1 VIYRELI
8 AFLDFTLPSILVVAA
23 VLTLDSSNDTIEAA
37 LEVYW
42 LVKVVHKMVCP
53 NTVPTMVT
61 NWRRVTPK
69 VVDAIFLA
77 VSVLTTP
84 MIQKVAFEKHYN
96 QYICNVI
103 NRCVVIGQWVC
114 RCRVGG

>member
-1 VIYRELI
+1 MQMATEE
-8 AFLDFTLPSILVVAA
+8 AKPSILVVAA

-84 MIQKVAFEKHYN
+84 MIQKVALWTT
-96 QYICNVI
+96 I
-103 NRCVVIGQWVC
+103 NEILLPAVDPVDSSRT
-114 RCRVGG
+114 RRATSTTSLP